1 MEEWTCEML
10 NVNAQTQVLK
20 MYLVHVASVLGQVL
34 VGLEDF
40 MLKSSLRHGMYQ
52 DIFYLLKFGR

>member
-1 MEEWTCEML
+1 ML

-52 DIFYLLKFGR
+52 DIFYLLKFGK